1 MRVTRRSLIAAGTA
15 LVVPAVGRAQ
25 SALPDRA
32 LRIVVGFPGG
42 GGIDL
47 VARAVATSL
56 ERRSGRRI
64 AVDNWPGHNGASA
77 AEALKRASPDGTIV
91 ALLPSSTLSS
101 KLLVPAWPLDP
112 LNDLTPIMS
121 VGTYQTA
128 IAISRTIPPTNL
140 AEYVTWL
147 REGDLTRHRLGLP
160 ASDALLAVYSLMVG
174 RALGVTLEG
183 VSFRGAASMVADLQ
197 EGKIPAAYGGV
208 DSFIAAH
215 RGARLRML
223 ACSGPLRLP
232 VIKDVPTV
240 AELGYPGMLMIE
252 WYGMFARAGTPAPLI
267 EVWNQALAGALTN
280 REVTAELAQLGVDV
294 DPSTPQQCADRL
306 AAHLARW
313 RELLVSFG
321 IQPIN

>member
-1 MRVTRRSLIAAGTA
+1 MRVTRRSLITAGA
-15 LVVPAVGRAQ
+15 VLASPAIGRAQ

-32 LRIVVGFPGG
+32 LRVVVGFPGG

-47 VARAVATSL
+47 VARIVASNV
-56 ERRSGRRI
+56 ERLTGRRV
-64 AVDNWPGHNGASA
+64 AVDNWPGHNGAAA
-77 AEALKRASPDGTIV
+77 AEALKRATPDGTII

-101 KLLVPAWPLDP
+101 KLLVPTWPLDP
-112 LNDLTPIMS
+112 LNDLAPIMS
-121 VGTYQTA
+121 LGTYQTA
-128 IAISRTIPPTNL
+128 IAISRTIPPTSL

-147 REGDLTRHRLGLP
+147 GEGEAARHRLGLP
-160 ASDALLAVYSLMVG
+160 ATDALLGVYGLMVG

-183 VSFRGAASMVADLQ
+183 VPFRGAASMVADLQ
-197 EGKIPAAYGGV
+197 EGKIPAAYGGI

-223 ACSGPLRLP
+223 ACAGPLRLP

-252 WYGMFARAGTPAPLI
+252 WYGVFARAGTPAPLI
-267 EVWNQALAGALTN
+267 EAWNKALAGALTN
-280 REVTAELAQLGVDV
+280 PEVAAELAQLGVDV

-306 AAHLARW
+306 AAHLAQW
-313 RELLVSFG
+313 REMLVSFG